1 MAAYIIVSYDV
12 VDPQKYADYVP
23 GVIPLL
29 MKHGA
34 EVLVADYE
42 AKSLEGE
49 ASGVQVVL
57 KFASE
62 EAAMNWYDDPDY
74 TPIKKIR
81 LDSTANTVACL
92 TKEFVPPTA

>member
-12 VDPQKYADYVP
+12 TDPQKYADYVP
-23 GVIPLL
+23 GVIHLL

-42 AKSLEGE
+42 TKSLEGE
-49 ASGVQVVL
+49 ARGVHVVL

-62 EAAMNWYDDPDY
+62 EAAMNWYNDPDY
-74 TPIKKIR
+74 APIKKIR
-81 LDSTANTVACL
+81 LGSTANTVACL
-92 TKEFVPPTA
+92 AKEFVPPTA